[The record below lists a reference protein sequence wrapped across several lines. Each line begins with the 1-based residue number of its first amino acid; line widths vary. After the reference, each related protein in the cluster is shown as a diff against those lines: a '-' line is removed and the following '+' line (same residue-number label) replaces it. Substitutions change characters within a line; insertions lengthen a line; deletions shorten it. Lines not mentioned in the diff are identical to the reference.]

1 MSIFTQLSQGEN
13 FRPLKLS
20 LRLVAAGWFLAAI
33 VLVNVYNGTLV
44 SFLTVPKYEPIVGT
58 LDELAR
64 SKTLKLA
71 VGKQTIVSQYF
82 LVPKTIE
89 FLIEIKMFIKF
100 IFTKSRTR
108 RLEFIKL
115 SVIRY
120 VIIHKTCHRTIR
132 NRFSYF

>member
-1 MSIFTQLSQGEN
+1 M
-13 FRPLKLS
+13 
-20 LRLVAAGWFLAAI
+20 AAGWFLAAI

-64 SKTLKLA
+64 SKTLKIA
-71 VGKQTIVSQYF
+71 IAKQTIVSQYF
-82 LVPKTIE
+82 LVPKRTE
-89 FLIEIKMFIKF
+89 FSIALKVFTKF

-108 RLEFIKL
+108 RLEVTKL

-120 VIIHKTCHRTIR
+120 VVIHSTCLRTIR
-132 NRFSYF
+132 KQFSYS

>member
-100 IFTKSRTR
+100 ILQNQERDVWN
-108 RLEFIKL
+108 L
-115 SVIRY
+115 
-120 VIIHKTCHRTIR
+120 
-132 NRFSYF
+132 